1 MQSKC
6 MFGLGD
12 DDMESPYK
20 IVPDIFD
27 FLYKVASVFVSL
39 S

>member
-6 MFGLGD
+6 MLRLVD
-12 DDMESPYK
+12 EDIASPYK
-20 IVPDIFD
+20 IVPDVFD
-27 FLYKVASVFVSL
+27 FLYKVVSVFVSL